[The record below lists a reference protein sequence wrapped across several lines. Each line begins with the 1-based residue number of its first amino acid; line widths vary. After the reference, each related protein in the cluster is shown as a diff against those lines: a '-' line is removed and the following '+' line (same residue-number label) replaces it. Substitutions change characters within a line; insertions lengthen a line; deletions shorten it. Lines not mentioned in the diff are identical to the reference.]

1 MVRISIKGDLAR
13 RVQRIVGIIR
23 SEIPRLSAEERV
35 VKLRMQFKEVF
46 ILSAYEF
53 ILFVYIPQFSP

>member
-23 SEIPRLSAEERV
+23 SEIPWLSAEERV
-35 VKLRMQFKEVF
+35 VKLRMQLKEVF